1 MTISANFY
9 VYEHIRNDTG
19 AVFYVGKGSA
29 KRAKHSL
36 NRGVYWDRVVNK
48 AGGFTINYPVSDVDE
63 ELSLLAEMELIDQY
77 RKLGVQLVNV
87 SAGGEGTTGWI
98 PSDETRRKIGLA
110 NKNTFKVSGKSHGM
124 YGKKHTE
131 ESLAKMRASQKAR
144 EWGEKHHF
152 YGKQHSEETKAKISA
167 NRKGKMVGETNHFF
181 GKTHTE
187 ETRQKISQAGIG
199 RKVTEETIAKKSATA
214 LANAP
219 TSKLSKPVICL
230 TNGIIY
236 YGLNDASK
244 QLNLHRQAIRMVC
257 NGKLKQTGGYKFQ
270 WVNK

>member
-1 MTISANFY
+1 MSITANFY

-29 KRAKHSL
+29 KRAKHNA
-36 NRGVYWDRVVNK
+36 NRSVYWNRVVNK
-48 AGGFTINYPVSDVDE
+48 AGGFTINYPVKNVDE
-63 ELSLLAEMELIDQY
+63 ELSLLAEMELIDKY

-98 PSDETRRKIGLA
+98 PTDETKRKIGLA
-110 NKNTFKVSGKSHGM
+110 NKTTPKAIGEAHGM

-144 EWGEKHHF
+144 DWENFHPMR
-152 YGKQHSEETKAKISA
+152 GKQHSNEIRLKIAKAIA
-167 NRKGKMVGETNHFF
+167 GKNVGEKNGFY

-187 ETRQKISQAGIG
+187 EARQKISQAGIG
-199 RKVTEETIAKKSATA
+199 RKLTEETIAKKSATA

-219 TSKLSKPVICL
+219 TSKLSKPVMCL
-230 TNGIIY
+230 TNGITY

-244 QLNLHRQAIRMVC
+244 QLKLHRQAIRMVC
-257 NGKLKQTGGYKFQ
+257 NSKLKQTGGYKFQ
-270 WVNK
+270 WINK

>member
-1 MTISANFY
+1 MNQERFY

-19 AVFYVGKGSA
+19 AVFYVGKGCRS
-29 KRAKHSL
+29 RALNQH

-48 AGGFTINYPVSDVDE
+48 AGGFTINYPVKNVDE

-77 RKLGVQLVNV
+77 RKLNIKLVNV
-87 SAGGEGTTGWI
+87 SAGGEGTTGWV
-98 PSDETRRKIGLA
+98 PTDETKRKIGLA
-110 NKNTFKVSGKSHGM
+110 NKTTPKARGELHGM

-131 ESLAKMRASQKAR
+131 ESLARMSISQKAR
-144 EWGEKHHF
+144 KWGENHPM
-152 YGKQHSEETKAKISA
+152 YGKQHSEETRKKISA
-167 NRKGKMVGETNHFF
+167 NRKGKLVGEANPFF

-187 ETRQKISQAGIG
+187 ESRAKISKAGIG

-230 TNGIIY
+230 TNGMTY

-244 QLNLHRQAIRMVC
+244 QLKLHRQAIRMVC

-270 WVNK
+270 WSIK